1 MKDNNIRCPY
11 CDWEYLPGEIYL
23 PNHFLGQPKD
33 VTRTSDGK
41 IDLYDGLE
49 QSLEET
55 FTCLNCNKN
64 FKIKA
69 NITYETIKNNKLN
82 MSEDYETQ
90 KYKDR
95 ITLKED

>member
-33 VTRTSDGK
+33 VTRTNDGK

-55 FTCLNCNKN
+55 FTCLNCGCTFQVQASIKYATLPCLDLSNVYISNKYPDSRL
-64 FKIKA
+64 K
-69 NITYETIKNNKLN
+69 
-82 MSEDYETQ
+82 
-90 KYKDR
+90 
-95 ITLKED
+95 LKEE